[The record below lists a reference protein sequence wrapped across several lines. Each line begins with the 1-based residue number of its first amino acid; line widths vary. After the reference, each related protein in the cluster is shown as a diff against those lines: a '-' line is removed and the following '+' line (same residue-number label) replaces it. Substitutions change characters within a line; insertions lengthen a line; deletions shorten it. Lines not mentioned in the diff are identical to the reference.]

1 MRAVEVLEF
10 GGPEVLRLVDVAD
23 PVPGPGEVCIQVR
36 ACTVNPTDTMR
47 RAGAPAWHKAAPQG
61 PFRLGMEVAGVID
74 EVGPG
79 ADFEV
84 GDQVMALVVPS
95 QDHGAYAERI
105 VLPVQQVA
113 LAPRN
118 VGVSHAATVPMNGLT
133 ALLALAAVDL
143 PAGATLAVT
152 GAAGAVGGYVVEL
165 AKARGLRVIAD
176 SAPADEELVRQLG
189 PDWIVPRGHDVAAA
203 IRRLV
208 PAGVPALIDGSVQGV
223 EVLPAVSDG
232 GTVVVLRPPD
242 FAPAHAR
249 VVFVWVSQA
258 LQRPEWLSELRRY
271 VEQGQLTPRVARE
284 FPLAAAEEAHRL
296 LEQGGLRGR
305 IVLVPDVHK
314 QVRNACR

>member
-1 MRAVEVLEF
+1 MIEDRGLRGSHFQGGASSYCLTHQAGRDVPGARNEFPGGRKTLNGFMMRAVEVLEF

-208 PAGVPALIDGSVQGV
+208 QAGVLHSSMVQSR
-223 EVLPAVSDG
+223 VLKFSRQCRMA
-232 GTVVVLRPPD
+232 
-242 FAPAHAR
+242 AR
-249 VVFVWVSQA
+249 SWS
-258 LQRPEWLSELRRY
+258 
-271 VEQGQLTPRVARE
+271 
-284 FPLAAAEEAHRL
+284 
-296 LEQGGLRGR
+296 
-305 IVLVPDVHK
+305 
-314 QVRNACR
+314 